1 MRFGILFS
9 RWFNFLYKHEKKTMV
24 TTSSTKG
31 RDTFRFFFSISKK
44 RNSKLVSLR
53 CAMKRKNKTGSRK
66 ANFFFLTWLRLLRK
80 KSRVD
85 RYHKKES
92 CLIAVFLGQP
102 VDDSRA
108 PSSSALRSRS
118 TSESFPFWFFFF
130 YSLKNQ
136 KKRNRPLEKKTRRSK
151 KKWRSIE
158 ISRKTRFFLFFFL
171 LCFFFY
177 LFENR
182 KKNAFPVFP
191 GSPTAGQTQH
201 RVASISMKSEKG
213 GRAGEENQTKKKPN
227 KNEAKD
233 RRPAR
238 DAARVPE
245 TS

>member
-1 MRFGILFS
+1 
-9 RWFNFLYKHEKKTMV
+9 MV

-118 TSESFPFWFFFF
+118 TSESFPFLFVFF

-136 KKRNRPLEKKTRRSK
+136 KKRNRPLEKKQDEAKKNGDRLKSPERRD
-151 KKWRSIE
+151 
-158 ISRKTRFFLFFFL
+158 FF
-171 LCFFFY
+171 CFFFTL
-177 LFENR
+177 LFFLPFWKPKKKCIPRFSGKPHSWTNTAPRGLDLNEKR
-182 KKNAFPVFP
+182 KRWTCWWRKPN
-191 GSPTAGQTQH
+191 
-201 RVASISMKSEKG
+201 
-213 GRAGEENQTKKKPN
+213 KKKPN

>member
-1 MRFGILFS
+1 
-9 RWFNFLYKHEKKTMV
+9 MV

-118 TSESFPFWFFFF
+118 TSESFPFLFVFF

-182 KKNAFPVFP
+182 KKKCIPRFSGKPHSWTN
-191 GSPTAGQTQH
+191 TAPRGLDLN
-201 RVASISMKSEKG
+201 EK
-213 GRAGEENQTKKKPN
+213 RKRWTCWWRKPNKKKTN